1 MQPILVMGDGALA
14 NGVGDALAAAGRD
27 VRRLRRWNDRQLRRE
42 LEGELGAVVVVSRDD
57 IAVLRTALLVE
68 YLSPGVRLIATIFDR
83 TVADQVIA
91 AIPNCEVLS
100 MADAAVGAVLGPCID
115 ARLAMLQREPSGNFV
130 AVTAADE
137 PQVEDLDHHPPPRHH
152 RVLRRLTEQLR
163 PYDQV
168 SRVMLLSLLALFVL
182 IMLEALI
189 VSLHFRESFDTAL
202 YNATKVTATVGSSP
216 VVDEGPAWLHVYAV
230 VTIALALVLV
240 AVFTA
245 AVVRRFDSARLTG
258 IVGRRTVPRY
268 DHVVVVGL
276 GQVGFRLCLELRRLN
291 IPVIA
296 VEHELD
302 SPWVRIARQR
312 KIPIV
317 IARGGD
323 RFVLEKLSLGRARAL
338 AAVTS
343 DELVNV
349 SVSVAA
355 LAVEPGLRTVL
366 RAGSNEVTRETQA
379 LFPVGVAVDVER
391 IAAVALAGAALGNDH
406 VRGFAVGDETWLLQ
420 ADGTVGRF
428 PGTTHTGAATDG
440 DASGVVA

>member
-1 MQPILVMGDGALA
+1 MQSILVMGDGALA
-14 NGVGDALAAAGRD
+14 TGVGDALAAAGRD

-42 LEGELGAVVVVSRDD
+42 LEGDVGAVVVVSRDD

-68 YLSPGVRLIATIFDR
+68 YLRPGVRLIATIFDR

-91 AIPNCEVLS
+91 AIPNCQVIS
-100 MADAAVGAVLGPCID
+100 MADAALGAVLGPCVD
-115 ARLAMLQREPSGNFV
+115 ARLAMLQREPGGNVV
-130 AVTAADE
+130 AVAGE
-137 PQVEDLDHHPPPRHH
+137 PSPQVIDLDHRPPPRHH
-152 RVLRRLTEQLR
+152 RVRHRLAEQLR

-189 VSLHFRESFDTAL
+189 VSLHAHEGFDAAL

-216 VVDEGPAWLHVYAV
+216 VVDHGPAWLHVYAV

-276 GQVGFRLCLELRRLN
+276 GQVGFRLCLELRRLH

-296 VEHELD
+296 VEQELD
-302 SPWVRIARQR
+302 SPWVRIARRR

-355 LAVEPGLRTVL
+355 LAVEPRLRTVL

-379 LFPVGVAVDVER
+379 LFPVGVAVDVVR
-391 IAAVALAGAALGNDH
+391 MAAVALAGAALGDDD

-428 PGTTHTGAATDG
+428 PG
-440 DASGVVA
+440 

>member
-1 MQPILVMGDGALA
+1 MQSILVMGDGALA
-14 NGVGDALAAAGRD
+14 NGVGDALTAAGRD

-42 LEGELGAVVVVSRDD
+42 LESEVTAVVVVSRDD

-68 YLSPGVRLIATIFDR
+68 YLCPGVRLIATIFDR

-91 AIPNCEVLS
+91 AIPNCQVIS
-100 MADAAVGAVLGPCID
+100 MADAALGAVLGPCVD
-115 ARLAMLQREPSGNFV
+115 ARLAMLQREPGGNVV
-130 AVTAADE
+130 AVAGGE
-137 PQVEDLDHHPPPRHH
+137 PPQVVDLDHHPPPRHH
-152 RVLRRLTEQLR
+152 RVRRRLAEQLR
-163 PYDQV
+163 PYDHV

-189 VSLHFRESFDTAL
+189 VSLHFHESFDTAL
-202 YNATKVTATVGSSP
+202 YNATKVTATVGPSS
-216 VVDEGPAWLHVYAV
+216 VVDHGPAWLHVYAV

-245 AVVRRFDSARLTG
+245 AVVRRFDGARLTG
-258 IVGRRTVPRY
+258 IVGRRTVPRS

-276 GQVGFRLCLELRRLN
+276 GQVGFRLCLELRRLK

-296 VEHELD
+296 VEQELD

-355 LAVEPGLRTVL
+355 LAVEPSLRTVL

-379 LFPVGVAVDVER
+379 LFPVGVAVDVVR
-391 IAAVALAGAALGNDH
+391 IAAVALAGAALGDDH

-428 PGTTHTGAATDG
+428 PG
-440 DASGVVA
+440 

>member
-1 MQPILVMGDGALA
+1 MQSILVMGDGALA
-14 NGVGDALAAAGRD
+14 DGVGDALDTAGRP
-27 VRRLRRWNDRQLRRE
+27 VRRMRRWNDRELGRE
-42 LEGELGAVVVVSRDD
+42 LAGSVGAVVVVSRDD

-68 YLSPGVRLIATIFDR
+68 YLSPGVRLIVTIFDR

-91 AIPNCEVLS
+91 AIPNCQVVS
-100 MADAAVGAVLGPCID
+100 MADAAVGAVLGPCVD
-115 ARLAMLQREPSGNFV
+115 ARLAMLQREPGGNFV
-130 AVTAADE
+130 AVAGPTHPGEA
-137 PQVEDLDHHPPPRHH
+137 PHVVDLDHRPPPRHH
-152 RVLRRLTEQLR
+152 RMLRRLAEQLR
-163 PYDQV
+163 PYDHV
-168 SRVMLLSLLALFVL
+168 SRVMLGSLLSLFALVL
-182 IMLEALI
+182 LEALI
-189 VSLHFRESFDTAL
+189 VSLQFHERFDGAL

-216 VVDEGPAWLHVYAV
+216 LVDRGPAWLHMYAV
-230 VTIALALVLV
+230 VTIAVALVLV

-245 AVVRRFDSARLTG
+245 SVVRRFESARLTG
-258 IVGRRTVPRY
+258 IVGPRTVPRF

-296 VEHELD
+296 VEHDID

-317 IARGGD
+317 VGRGAD
-323 RFVLEKLSLGRARAL
+323 RFVLERLSLGRARAL

-349 SVSVAA
+349 NVSVAA

-379 LFPVGVAVDVER
+379 LFPIGVAVDVVR
-391 IAAVALAGAALGNDH
+391 IAAVALAGAALGDDF
-406 VRGFAVGDETWLLQ
+406 VRAFAVGDETWLLR

-428 PGTTHTGAATDG
+428 PG
-440 DASGVVA
+440 

>member
-1 MQPILVMGDGALA
+1 MQSILVMGDGALA

-42 LEGELGAVVVVSRDD
+42 LEGDVWAVVVVSRDD

-68 YLSPGVRLIATIFDR
+68 YLRPGVRLIATIFDR

-91 AIPNCEVLS
+91 AIPNSEVIS
-100 MADAAVGAVLGPCID
+100 MADAAVGAVLGPCVD
-115 ARLAMLQREPSGNFV
+115 ARLAMLQREPGGNFV
-130 AVTAADE
+130 AVTAPAEAGDE
-137 PQVEDLDHHPPPRHH
+137 PQVVDLDHHPPPRHH
-152 RVLRRLTEQLR
+152 RVLHRLAEQLR

-189 VSLHFRESFDTAL
+189 VSLYFHEPFDTAL
-202 YNATKVTATVGSSP
+202 YNATKVTATVGSSHA
-216 VVDEGPAWLHVYAV
+216 VDDGPAWLHIYAV

-268 DHVVVVGL
+268 DHVIVVGL

-296 VEHELD
+296 VEQELD

-355 LAVEPGLRTVL
+355 LAVEPSLRTVL

-391 IAAVALAGAALGNDH
+391 IAAVALAGAALSDDH
-406 VRGFAVGDETWLLQ
+406 VRGFVAGDETWLLA
-420 ADGTVGRF
+420 ADGNVRRF
-428 PGTTHTGAATDG
+428 PQ
-440 DASGVVA
+440 

>member
-1 MQPILVMGDGALA
+1 MQSILVMGDGALA
-14 NGVGDALAAAGRD
+14 NGVGDALAAAERS
-27 VRRLRRWNDRQLRRE
+27 VRRLRRWNDRELRRE
-42 LEGELGAVVVVSRDD
+42 LEGDVGAVVVVSRDD

-68 YLSPGVRLIATIFDR
+68 YLRPGVRLIVTIFDR

-100 MADAAVGAVLGPCID
+100 MADAAVGAVLGPCVD
-115 ARLAMLQREPSGNFV
+115 ARLAALQREPAGNYV
-130 AVTAADE
+130 AVAGPDGE
-137 PQVEDLDHHPPPRHH
+137 DGPRVVDLDHHPPPRHH
-152 RVLRRLTEQLR
+152 RVLHRLAEQLR
-163 PYDQV
+163 PYDQI
-168 SRVMLLSLLALFVL
+168 SRVMLLSLLSLFVL

-189 VSLHFRESFDTAL
+189 VSLHFDESFDAAL

-216 VVDEGPAWLHVYAV
+216 VVDRGPAWLHVYAV
-230 VTIALALVLV
+230 VTMALALVLV

-245 AVVRRFDSARLTG
+245 SVVRRFDSARLTG
-258 IVGRRTVPRY
+258 IVGTRTVPRY

-276 GQVGFRLCLELRRLN
+276 GQVGFRLCLELRRLH

-296 VEHELD
+296 VEQEVD

-379 LFPVGVAVDVER
+379 LFPVGMAVDVVR
-391 IAAVALAGAALGNDH
+391 IAAVALAGAALGDDH

-420 ADGTVGRF
+420 TDGSVERF
-428 PGTTHTGAATDG
+428 PGAPRA
-440 DASGVVA
+440 